1 MTTAPRQAPSVQEI
15 VKALASGEA
24 SAVLQR
30 HAAFVIP
37 HLWRRRLPPGV
48 SLNSRGRP
56 WSNWYL
62 DKRFYCLVEDRG
74 GWPEEE
80 LTRDLSTG
88 RADSYLQKLAA
99 KRIVQAIDIHRLYEA
114 KAKPKKLKESSWG
127 ISASVIMMAAEYE
140 LMGSSSPILDAMT
153 EFAALD
159 GLTMDQI
166 KRIFRDG
173 FKDNIRNIAPFV
185 AEVDAAFASGED
197 PDQALV
203 RAGQRRFDSWTV
215 SELKMLYRHKKKGKI
230 K

>member
-1 MTTAPRQAPSVQEI
+1 
-15 VKALASGEA
+15 
-24 SAVLQR
+24 
-30 HAAFVIP
+30 
-37 HLWRRRLPPGV
+37 
-48 SLNSRGRP
+48 
-56 WSNWYL
+56 
-62 DKRFYCLVEDRG
+62 
-74 GWPEEE
+74 
-80 LTRDLSTG
+80 
-88 RADSYLQKLAA
+88 
-99 KRIVQAIDIHRLYEA
+99 
-114 KAKPKKLKESSWG
+114 
-127 ISASVIMMAAEYE
+127 MMAAEYE